1 MKFKHVEPPQLNELL
16 TETVDGKRYYV
27 TPTGKKYPSVTTVS
41 GFSTAKQIK
50 QWRERVGEEKAN
62 RISTQASVRGTAV
75 HKLCEDYL
83 NNVEDYDKDHM
94 PVNLQAFYPL
104 KELLDTHV
112 NNIVMQEV
120 PLYSDYLEVGGRVDC
135 IAEWDGKLSV
145 IDFKT
150 ARKTKK
156 KEWISNYFMQAS
168 AYCVMYEE
176 LTKQPI
182 NQIVIAITVD
192 NEPSQVFIEKRDD
205 HIWNFVDIRKQF
217 KDVYGV

>member
-1 MKFKHVEPPQLNELL
+1 MKFNHVEPPQLHELL
-16 TETVDGKRYYV
+16 TETADGKRYYV
-27 TPTGKKYPSVTTVS
+27 TPSGKKYPSVTTVS

-50 QWRERVGEEKAN
+50 QWRERVGAEKAN

-94 PVNLQAFYPL
+94 PVNLQDFYPL

-156 KEWISNYFMQAS
+156 KEWIGNYFMQAS

-192 NEPSQVFIEKRDD
+192 NEPSQVFIEKRDN

-217 KDVYGV
+217 KEVYGV

>member
-1 MKFKHVEPPQLNELL
+1 MFTHITPPNLKEL
-16 TETVDGKRYYV
+16 ETVTKDGKRFYV
-27 TPTGKKYPSVTTVS
+27 TPEGKHYPSVTTVS
-41 GFSTAKQIK
+41 GFSKAQVIK
-50 QWRERVGEEKAN
+50 EWRQRVGEEQAN
-62 RISTQASVRGTAV
+62 KISTQASVRGTAV

-83 NNVEDYDKDHM
+83 NNVDDYQKGHM
-94 PVNLQAFYPL
+94 PINIAAFTPL
-104 KELLDTHV
+104 KHLLDNHV

-120 PLYSDYLEVGGRVDC
+120 PLYSNYLEVGGRVDC

-150 ARKTKK
+150 AKKLKK
-156 KEWISNYFMQAS
+156 KEWIDNYFMQAS

-176 LTKQPI
+176 LTGQPI

-192 NEPSQVFIEKRDD
+192 DENPQVFIEKRDD
-205 HIWNFVDIRKQF
+205 HIWNFVNLRKQY